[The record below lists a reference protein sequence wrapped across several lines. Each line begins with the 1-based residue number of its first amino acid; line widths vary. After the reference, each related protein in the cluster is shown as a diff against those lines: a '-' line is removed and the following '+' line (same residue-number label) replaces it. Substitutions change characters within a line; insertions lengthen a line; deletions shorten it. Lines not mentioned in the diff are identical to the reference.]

1 MQIVGRAEIELTAGA
16 FLAAERNGLVVIE
29 TEVLGDLTP
38 HHHTT
43 MWRGQ
48 GGDKEAVISAS
59 DRTRDGTGCE
69 TAKAIGDEPLARQQQ
84 LARMACLVPGKGATG
99 ENHSSRGKEIAALS
113 VSCVASLARVD
124 GRQQQ
129 HPRAEAS
136 LHPE

>member
-1 MQIVGRAEIELTAGA
+1 RPAFINRRFVMTKAERWTQLETWAFFAAQNSIDHVDGILAVQQEHAFLEDEFAHVIDPDRQPILETELVQIVGRAEIELTAGA
-16 FLAAERNGLVVIE
+16 FLPAERNGLVVIE

-69 TAKAIGDEPLARQQQ
+69 TAK
-84 LARMACLVPGKGATG
+84 
-99 ENHSSRGKEIAALS
+99 
-113 VSCVASLARVD
+113 
-124 GRQQQ
+124 
-129 HPRAEAS
+129 
-136 LHPE
+136 